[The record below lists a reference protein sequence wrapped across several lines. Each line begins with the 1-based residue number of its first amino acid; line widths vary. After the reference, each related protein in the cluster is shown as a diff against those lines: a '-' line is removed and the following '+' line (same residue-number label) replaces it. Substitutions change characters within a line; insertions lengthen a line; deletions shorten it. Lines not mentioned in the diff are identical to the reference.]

1 MFVVDDDPSFLKTMA
16 RWLRAFGYAVESYSS
31 ATDFLLRRQKGA
43 GGCVVA
49 DLKMPGMDGMALQR
63 ALAESGNPLPVVFL
77 TGHGDI
83 RTSVRAIRDGA
94 EDFLVKT
101 VAKEELI
108 AAIDR
113 ALARDACE
121 REDRTRR
128 QDLKQRFAR
137 LTPRENEV
145 LAHVLSGR
153 LNKEIAADLGI
164 AERSVKRHRMSL
176 MQKLNAKSVV
186 ELTQLAEEAKI
197 RDTSTVSGNA
207 PPRRSP

>member
-1 MFVVDDDPSFLKTMA
+1 
-16 RWLRAFGYAVESYSS
+16 
-31 ATDFLLRRQKGA
+31 
-43 GGCVVA
+43 VA

-121 REDRTRR
+121 RKDRTRR
-128 QDLKQRFAR
+128 QNLKRRFAR

>member
-1 MFVVDDDPSFLKTMA
+1 MA